1 MTILQYWALTL
12 YQVLA
17 SGWIYSLPWSEHC
30 SVGINVFLIAHKLS
44 TISLL
49 ELVYL
54 FLPASIGF
62 LLSLLNQ
69 LHPRVNMIAAQPPSC
84 HCGKNRFPF
93 NPLVQNV
100 AQKCCIAIPKIN
112 EKVFHICHRQVFD
125 ICHRQVFDICHRQV
139 FDICHRASPDKS
151 SR

>member
-1 MTILQYWALTL
+1 MT
-12 YQVLA
+12 
-17 SGWIYSLPWSEHC
+17 
-30 SVGINVFLIAHKLS
+30 
-44 TISLL
+44 SLL

-54 FLPASIGF
+54 FLAASIGF

-93 NPLVQNV
+93 DRLVQNV
-100 AQKCCIAIPKIN
+100 AQKCCIAIPKID
-112 EKVFHICHRQVFD
+112 EKVFYICHRQVFD
-125 ICHRQVFDICHRQV
+125 ICHRQVFYS
-139 FDICHRASPDKS
+139 CHRASPDKS